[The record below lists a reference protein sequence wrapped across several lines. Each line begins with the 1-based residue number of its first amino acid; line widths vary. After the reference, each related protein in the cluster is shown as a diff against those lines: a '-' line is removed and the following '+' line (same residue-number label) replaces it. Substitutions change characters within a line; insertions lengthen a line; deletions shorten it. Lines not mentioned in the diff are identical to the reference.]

1 MFKKT
6 NVSATENVTLSEL
19 KEHLNYSG
27 SLHDNVLP
35 IYISAAREYCE
46 NYMNRALITQTI
58 TLLKTNWPDNNKFML
73 PFYGSTS
80 ITKVEYLLNNT
91 WIELATTEYRKETD
105 SVPVMVV
112 LKASKFWPLIDDVP
126 GNIRITY
133 TVTVSAID
141 KDMKEIILL
150 LAAEMFA
157 NRENPARTYTS
168 LAEKLMSLKRIN
180 YYE

>member
-1 MFKKT
+1 MYKKT
-6 NVSATENVTLSEL
+6 VTGNENVTLAEL

-58 TLLKTNWPDNNKFML
+58 VLLLDGWPYNDKFML
-73 PFYGSTS
+73 PMYGGTTIS
-80 ITKVEYLLNNT
+80 KVEYLYNNA
-91 WIELATTEYRKETD
+91 WVELSTDHYRKETD

-112 LKASKFWPLIDDVP
+112 LKSLKYWPMIDNVPASV
-126 GNIRITY
+126 RITY
-133 TVTVSAID
+133 TVTVSSIE

-157 NRENPARTYTS
+157 NRENPTRTYTT